1 MTLEERG
8 GDLIITHLPIEQMAL
23 LSLGVALTEEERTVL
38 LALLEGRRVYLADGA
53 LEYKQ
58 YARTAERG
66 IYIRFTAMERELLG
80 RINALGIGPQGFGG
94 RTTALGVAIET
105 APTHVA
111 GLPVAV
117 NVSCHV
123 TRRASCE
130 L

>member
-8 GDLIITHLPIEQMAL
+8 GDLIITHLPVEQMAL
-23 LSLGVALTEEERTVL
+23 LSLGAALTEEERTVL

-66 IYIRFTAMERELLG
+66 IYIRFTAMERELLDE
-80 RINALGIGPQGFGG
+80 INRMDIGPAGLGG
-94 RTTALGVAIET
+94 RTTALAVHIET
-105 APTHVA
+105 YPTHIA

-117 NVSCHV
+117 NLCCHAYRHAHAV
-123 TRRASCE
+123 